1 MLKGILK
8 DRLNLALIASIAI
21 CGVIM
26 AYSLAPAVRAQEY
39 SDAINIVGKTTDDP
53 VSQIVFPPGQ
63 PEATVSTPF
72 NNHDGPPNHQIL
84 SDTASEPVVRLRN
97 ISGVPLLVTL
107 QIDDWTAGVVASE
120 NYELVDSDTNVSEV
134 TQELSSDG
142 NANSVDTSVTI
153 PAGGY
158 LDLYL
163 EVVLGGMEGVSG
175 TSTLTVLGEGT

>member
-1 MLKGILK
+1 
-8 DRLNLALIASIAI
+8 
-21 CGVIM
+21 
-26 AYSLAPAVRAQEY
+26 
-39 SDAINIVGKTTDDP
+39 
-53 VSQIVFPPGQ
+53 
-63 PEATVSTPF
+63 
-72 NNHDGPPNHQIL
+72 
-84 SDTASEPVVRLRN
+84 VVRLRN

-175 TSTLTVLGEGT
+175 TSTLTVLGEST